1 MNRAILF
8 PQRVFIS
15 LSHGSYGKNVQLQYV
30 ITANKAHNTENMA
43 TIAFNVHNKIEL
55 MATESPNH
63 FSAFIDFFST
73 L

>member
-8 PQRVFIS
+8 PQWVFIS

-30 ITANKAHNTENMA
+30 ITANKAHNPENMA

-55 MATESPNH
+55 MALSPQTI
-63 FSAFIDFFST
+63 F
-73 L
+73 LLL